1 MLRSNCLKAKQI
13 RSILPICHSCILC
26 LALLTPFTLYPST
39 DLFHGFRILQTLL
52 MGQYVLLSPN
62 GNKKLQALLQG
73 TLLHRMFRFSSS
85 EHLVSLIQSFHTEQ
99 AVYLRFSH
107 VANFQPKF
115 YIGSTS
121 STILDREHTRFR
133 KFIQVQQNKFVL
145 AEVAL
150 RFWNRFD
157 NFWMWSIFPL
167 FTDNPNFWALEQAL
181 IQLWQ
186 PRLNTP
192 FIYQFFNC
200 RKGLIVQRPFSSTRQ
215 FGTFSLW
222 RKLRWAST
230 PQRVRATFY
239 SKRFFDRT
247 LLWEVIQHL
256 GSNSLKRFQM
266 EKRIRSHE
274 FGLHGCY
281 FVRKLASNLGEP
293 QRSYALN
300 AIDRAIKFWKGKR
313 VPRCLPLLAPW
324 LLSPTWTSDLRKLLK
339 QHIAQ
344 MRPYTVTFQSPS
356 SAVVF
361 TKNPS
366 VMDSLC
372 NHKDYATRWA
382 DGEPPSCICSILHP
396 HHSTPTPSSTS
407 THLHLD
413 GDSLT
418 LHSPSLT
425 SIATGSLQ
433 PFSPGTRGMPFHP
446 YPLASWKSFGPRH
459 GLNISNSFKITS
471 PTETL
476 PASPNFSLGP
486 FSTMKT
492 SALLLCESPARAS
505 TSSA

>member
-1 MLRSNCLKAKQI
+1 
-13 RSILPICHSCILC
+13 
-26 LALLTPFTLYPST
+26 
-39 DLFHGFRILQTLL
+39 
-52 MGQYVLLSPN
+52 MGQYVFLTPN
-62 GNKKLQALLQG
+62 ANKKLRAILQG
-73 TLLHRMFRFSSS
+73 NFFHRLFRFSSF
-85 EHLVSLIQSFHTEQ
+85 EQLTSLIQSFHTEQ
-99 AVYLRFSH
+99 AVYIRFSH
-107 VANFQPKF
+107 IANFQPKF

-121 STILDREHTRFR
+121 STVLDREHTRFR
-133 KFIQVQQNKFVL
+133 KFIQAQQNKFVL

-157 NFWMWSIFPL
+157 NFWMWSILPM
-167 FTDNPNFWALEQAL
+167 FTDNPNFWALEQAV

-239 SKRFFDRT
+239 SKRFHDRT
-247 LLWEVIQHL
+247 ALWEVIQHL

-281 FVRKLASNLGEP
+281 FIRKLASNLSEP

-300 AIDRAIKFWKGKR
+300 AIDRAIQFWKGKR
-313 VPRCLPLLAPW
+313 VPRCLPLRAPW
-324 LLSPTWTSDLRKLLK
+324 ILSPTWSSGLRKLLR

-344 MRPYTVTFQSPS
+344 MRPHTVTFQTPS

-366 VMDSLC
+366 VKDSLC
-372 NHKDYATRWA
+372 NHELYATRWA
-382 DGEPPSCICSILHP
+382 DGE
-396 HHSTPTPSSTS
+396 TP
-407 THLHLD
+407 D
-413 GDSLT
+413 
-418 LHSPSLT
+418 
-425 SIATGSLQ
+425 A
-433 PFSPGTRGMPFHP
+433 FV
-446 YPLASWKSFGPRH
+446 PL
-459 GLNISNSFKITS
+459 
-471 PTETL
+471 
-476 PASPNFSLGP
+476 
-486 FSTMKT
+486 
-492 SALLLCESPARAS
+492 
-505 TSSA
+505 